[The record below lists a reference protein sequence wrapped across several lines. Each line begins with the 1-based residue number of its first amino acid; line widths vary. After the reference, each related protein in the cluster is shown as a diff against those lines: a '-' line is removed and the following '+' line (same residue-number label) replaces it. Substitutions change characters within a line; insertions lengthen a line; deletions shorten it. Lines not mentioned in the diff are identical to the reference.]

1 MMVRRIRARL
11 FLLSACA
18 LVVGCAPIVERKV
31 SGVTAPPKAEN
42 YVIVPND
49 AIRMDVFQEPDMQT
63 QQRVAQDGTINISLA
78 GPVQIAGLTL
88 DQASEKIA
96 EKLRDRYLVN
106 PQVTLNVIDY
116 APRRF
121 SVLGQV
127 NTPGSYLIP
136 GEEVLNLPTAIAMA
150 GGNTRIGNLRSV
162 MVTRERDGEIYNIKV
177 NVLTPAGKAFLIK
190 KDDLIVV
197 PESLF

>member
-1 MMVRRIRARL
+1 
-11 FLLSACA
+11 
-18 LVVGCAPIVERKV
+18 
-31 SGVTAPPKAEN
+31 
-42 YVIVPND
+42 
-49 AIRMDVFQEPDMQT
+49 MQT

>member
-1 MMVRRIRARL
+1 MRAG
-11 FLLSACA
+11 LLSFVIFGFVA
-18 LVVGCAPIVERKV
+18 GCSAPIVEKKV
-31 SGVTAPPKAEN
+31 SGVEPTPKAEN
-42 YVIVPND
+42 YLLVPND
-49 AIRMDVFQEPDMQT
+49 MVRMDVFQEPDMQT

-78 GPVQIAGLTL
+78 GPVRIAGFTL
-88 DQASEKIA
+88 DQASAQIA

-106 PQVTLNVIDY
+106 PQVTLSVIDY

-136 GEEVLNLPTAIAMA
+136 GEEVLTLPTAIAMA

-162 MVTRERDGEIYNIKV
+162 LVTREKDGQIYNIKV
-177 NVLTPAGKAFLIK
+177 NLLTSAGRHFLIK
-190 KDDLIVV
+190 KDDLIMV